1 MSLRVNAFVEAMAT
15 QRIVRPSQITDE
27 ALATWASERMDTGVT
42 NGTINRTLVVAR
54 VMLRWAARRTPP
66 LCRLTA
72 LETRKNLKEIERGP
86 RPIIP
91 SPDEWKRLVVALLD
105 APPDTTWATW
115 QREQHAVNSRGAA
128 VLVAVAV
135 QTGLRLDELR
145 HVRPEDVLK
154 ASVTVAA
161 HTGWSPK
168 SWQERTVPVP
178 ETTADLAREFVTWR
192 DCARGV
198 RGKDLALS
206 DGWIADKID
215 EAWLRAKLPG
225 TAPRMHDCRRT
236 FATELSR
243 RGEPLTVVRD
253 RLGHRDVQTTER
265 YLGEYRTDAARV
277 VPDLGLAGA
286 LATPTATVVSISRG
300 RG

>member
-1 MSLRVNAFVEAMAT
+1 MNGIPRMTRLRSV
-15 QRIVRPSQITDE
+15 SITG
-27 ALATWASERMDTGVT
+27 LAVVTITFSDFTNDYFARQQVLERLQNVTLPQGVQAS
-42 NGTINRTLVVAR
+42 IAPL
-54 VMLRWAARRTPP
+54 TP
-66 LCRLTA
+66 A
-72 LETRKNLKEIERGP
+72 IGEIYRFF
-86 RPIIP
+86 
-91 SPDEWKRLVVALLD
+91 LD